1 MVRAAVKYLARNPS
15 KVTQVLRD
23 PMQLYSRLYNKLDA
37 NIAKALE
44 FRHRAPEYSAAAD
57 WQERL
62 HKALGHEGP
71 CHEEQ
76 AFRNLWTAVTARLEA
91 RGFSVGP
98 ESYFAWNDGDPA
110 LTRAIWC
117 IVRHLRPERVVETG
131 VGHGITT
138 RFILEAMQLNSYGQ
152 LWSIDLPPVDPAVA
166 AQVGVAVEGPCE
178 SRWTL
183 LRGTSR
189 HLLPRLLRELEAIDL
204 FIHDSQHTHHNVRF
218 ELRQAQRAV
227 RQRGL
232 IVVDDIDTNA
242 VFAKVVR
249 DSPEVSLVCEAE
261 PVRPDLRRFNKKGL
275 FGVILPRRSPSTIH

>member
-15 KVTQVLRD
+15 KITQVLRD

-44 FRHRAPEYSAAAD
+44 FRHRTPAYSAAAD
-57 WQERL
+57 WHERL
-62 HKALGHEGP
+62 HMALGHEGP

-76 AFRNLWTAVTARLEA
+76 AFKNLWTAVTARLEA

-152 LWSIDLPPVDPAVA
+152 LWSIDLPPVDPAIA
-166 AQVGVAVEGPCE
+166 AQVGVAVAGPCE

-189 HLLPRLLRELEAIDL
+189 QILPGLLRKLGTIDL
-204 FIHDSQHTHHNVRF
+204 FVHDSLHTYHNVRF
-218 ELRQAQRAV
+218 ELRQAQRV
-227 RQRGL
+227 LRPRGL
-232 IVVDDIDTNA
+232 IVVDDIDANA
-242 VFAKVVR
+242 AFGRVVR
-249 DSPEVSLVCEAE
+249 ESPDVSLVCEAQ
-261 PVRPDLRRFNKKGL
+261 PVRPDFRRFNKKGL
-275 FGVILPRRSPSTIH
+275 FGVILPRRSLSAIR